1 MKKDIY
7 KVFSSNL
14 MKMMVTFITA
24 FIVPMVL
31 SINSYGYLKTYQFYA
46 SFIGITHLGF
56 CDGVY
61 LYYGGKNE
69 KDLRN
74 TEISDLWSSLFFYE
88 FLVSIIVFSVGF
100 FTKNLILVCVGLTI
114 VPNVLFTF
122 YSYIYQAIGNFSKY
136 TLIMNIY
143 SVTSMFINLILVL
156 NRIKNY
162 KIYMILY
169 VFIESVPFIVGT
181 ILFLNKKW
189 IRFSGFHLG
198 SFQYYVKNG
207 LLLMVGNFIY
217 SIFIGIDKWF
227 IKFTM
232 PISDFSIF
240 SFASQML
247 MVVNMFITPI
257 AMTLYSNM
265 AKKKNKKFEIRIKKI
280 LICILMLIPLSIY
293 VLKVII
299 STFMKRYIPAID
311 ITSVFLITQIFLSL
325 NVAIFVNLYKAYRK
339 QGDYFI
345 RLIFSLLIAIAIDSI
360 VTIIRPNIMGFAFS
374 TMISCVVW
382 LLMNINYFSYMKPKK
397 GEVFYVCGLL
407 LIYLFTLNVG
417 HVFLEI
423 IIYVLCYIFM
433 TKKFMPEQW
442 SYLTRRKNL

>member
-46 SFIGITHLGF
+46 SYIGIMHLGF

-88 FLVSIIVFSVGF
+88 FLVSVIVFSVGF

-136 TLIMNIY
+136 ALIMNIY

-382 LLMNINYFSYMKPKK
+382 LLMNINYFSYMKPNK